1 VGLVLIKWIQCRVS
15 DMDAFGRAQRGW
27 TELSAVEGFL
37 GQCGGWSEPGVAQI
51 VAFWRNQLDYENFMT
66 GAHDRIAESQAGTY
80 DGIDVRLFD
89 HHLDVG
95 AGLPAGG
102 SVARL
107 AHCHVKAGRQ
117 EHFVLAQ
124 ATVWNPGMVAA
135 PGMRGGVFGRR
146 GDAEFLVLSQ
156 WNSTADHEQYR
167 TDRFPELRRRSDA
180 ADDLDS
186 ITGALVELDPSWIVR
201 PQVGQP

>member
-1 VGLVLIKWIQCRVS
+1 
-15 DMDAFGRAQRGW
+15 
-27 TELSAVEGFL
+27 
-37 GQCGGWSEPGVAQI
+37 VAQI
-51 VAFWRNQLDYENFMT
+51 FAFWRSQLDYEDFQA

-80 DGIDVRLFD
+80 DGIEVRLFER
-89 HHLDVG
+89 HLDIG
-95 AGLPAGG
+95 AGLPADG

-124 ATVWNPGMVAA
+124 ADVWNPGMVAA

-146 GDAEFLVLSQ
+146 GDDEFLVLSL
-156 WNSTADHEQYR
+156 WNSAADHEGYR

-180 ADDLDS
+180 AGDLDG
-186 ITGALVELDPSWIVR
+186 IAGDLVQLDPSWTVR
-201 PQVGQP
+201 PQVGQS